1 MENVEVMLSVMNIN
15 DENEFKK
22 VVKNNNITGPI
33 VAVNQIK
40 IGEEFNITKGEKRI
54 YTYKEKGASKSR
66 NRLLE
71 IANGDICIFADDDTK
86 YVENYQEIIINEY
99 RKNPKADIIIFYAES
114 KNQNREKNKKI
125 GNKKINSLDVMK
137 VRTYEITIKK
147 EALKKIKKLDIKFDY
162 NFGPGAVF
170 SKGEETVFTSDMLKS
185 GIKIYSV
192 NTKIC
197 TANNE
202 TSTWFTGFNEKFLY
216 DQGAIFYRI
225 CPKWHKALILQYIVR
240 KYNLYKKNL
249 NIIQAYKQMK
259 NGAQKCR
266 AIYEK

>member
-1 MENVEVMLSVMNIN
+1 MEKVEVMLSVMNIK
-15 DENEFKK
+15 DEDDYRKI
-22 VVKNNNITGPI
+22 VKNNNITGSI
-33 VAVNQIK
+33 VAVNQI
-40 IGEEFNITKGEKRI
+40 ETRDEFNITKGEKRI

-71 IANGDICIFADDDTK
+71 VANGDICIFADDDTK
-86 YVENYQEIIINEY
+86 YVEDYQKIIINEY
-99 RKNPKADIIIFYAES
+99 RKNPKADIIIFYSEN

-147 EALKKIKKLDIKFDY
+147 EALEKVKKLGIKFDC
-162 NFGPGAVF
+162 NFGPGALF
-170 SKGEETVFTSDMLKS
+170 LKGEETVFISDLLRS

-197 TANNE
+197 SANNE

-225 CPKWHKALILQYIVR
+225 CPKWHKALIFQYIVR

-259 NGAQKCR
+259 NGAKKCKE
-266 AIYEK
+266 IHKK